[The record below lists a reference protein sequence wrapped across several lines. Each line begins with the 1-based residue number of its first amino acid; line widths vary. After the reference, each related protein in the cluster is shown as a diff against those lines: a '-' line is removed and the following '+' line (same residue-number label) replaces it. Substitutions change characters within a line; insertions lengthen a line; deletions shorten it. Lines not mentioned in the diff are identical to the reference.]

1 MTAPNESS
9 PEAAR
14 QADRPSGLALLFL
27 FSLATLLV
35 VLAVWALGVVGGWW
49 MLGLAMGVHLVMT
62 ATVLIGL
69 VRALSDPPG
78 PNQQAASR
86 RTRAARVRGR
96 AAMTS

>member
-1 MTAPNESS
+1 MTAPNESTS
-9 PEAAR
+9 EAR
-14 QADRPSGLALLFL
+14 HGDRPSGLALLFL

-78 PNQQAASR
+78 PNQQAAPR
-86 RTRAARVRGR
+86 RTQATRVRGR